1 MTPKLN
7 VIIGS
12 TRPGRV
18 GPSVAKWVR
27 DLAVETRQFDVEL
40 VDLADLDLPLLD
52 EPAHPAVQRYVNNA
66 TKRWSASVDSADAY
80 IFVTPEY
87 DYFPPAALVNAVQVV
102 MREWGYKPAGVV
114 SYGGVS
120 GGLRS
125 SQVLRQLLGNV
136 NVHALPQAIPIPFVS
151 QYLSDDGAFLPGE
164 QIVEGA
170 KGMLHELHKWTTA
183 LQSLRPAKAQKST
196 AQSAA
201 A

>member
-1 MTPKLN
+1 MRPKLN

-52 EPAHPAVQRYVNNA
+52 EPAHPAAQRYVNHA

-151 QYLSDDGAFLPGE
+151 QFISDDGVFVPGE
-164 QIVEGA
+164 QTVEGA
-170 KGMLHELHKWTTA
+170 KGMLQELHKWTTA
-183 LQSLRPAKAQKST
+183 LQTLRPAKAQTST
-196 AQSAA
+196 ARTAA

>member
-1 MTPKLN
+1 MLPKLN

-18 GPSVAKWVR
+18 GPSVAKWVQ
-27 DLAVETRQFDVEL
+27 DLAVGTGQFDVEL
-40 VDLADLDLPLLD
+40 VDLADHNLPLLD
-52 EPAHPAVQRYVNNA
+52 EPAHPAMQRYVNDA

-80 IFVTPEY
+80 VFVTPEY
-87 DYFPPAALVNAVQVV
+87 DYFPPAALVNAVQIV

-114 SYGGVS
+114 SYGGIS

-151 QYLSDDGAFLPGE
+151 QFIRDDGVFSPGE
-164 QIVEGA
+164 QTVEGA
-170 KGMLHELHKWTTA
+170 KAMLHELHKWTTA
-183 LQSLRPAKAQKST
+183 LQVLRPDKAQGS
-196 AQSAA
+196 AARSAA

>member
-40 VDLADLDLPLLD
+40 VDLAEFNLPLLD
-52 EPAHPAVQRYVNNA
+52 EPAHPATQRYVNNA

-80 IFVTPEY
+80 IFATPEY

-136 NVHALPQAIPIPFVS
+136 NVHALPQVIPVHFVS
-151 QYLSDDGAFLPGE
+151 QYVSEDGEFLPE
-164 QIVEGA
+164 KQIVEGA
-170 KGMLHELHKWTTA
+170 SGMLHELHKWTTA
-183 LQSLRPAKAQKST
+183 LQTLRPAKAQKST
-196 AQSAA
+196 AQAA
-201 A
+201 